1 VKRRNFLNR
10 VGAFGLGYW
19 ASACG
24 ASGLRTGAV
33 SNPKQIVVIGAG
45 LAGLAAAQELQRL
58 GHEVTVI
65 EARDRIGGRV
75 WTSRQWP
82 DAPLDFGATWIHGT
96 EGNPI
101 TDLADAIQ
109 ARRLV
114 TDYDQA
120 MTYNTDGSP
129 LSGEDEEE
137 LEQLREALFEAIAIA
152 QDGEM
157 DTSIL
162 KATESVW
169 RGSSSQARRLINF
182 ILNSELEHEYAGGLA
197 QLSAHWYDSDQAFD
211 GDEVLFEQGFGVIA
225 ESLAEGLSIEL
236 GQVVSE
242 VRWDQSPLRVIT
254 HQTEFLADYVVV
266 TLPLGVLQSQRVRF
280 TPALPSDKQQAIARL
295 GMGLLNKCYLRFE
308 EAFWPADVDWLE
320 YISANHGEWAEWV
333 SFQRVA
339 NQPILLGFN
348 AADQGRQ
355 IEDWSDQ
362 AIVSSAMETLKT
374 IFGVDI
380 PDPMDAQITRWASDP
395 FALGSY
401 SYNALGSTPQD
412 REILAA
418 PVGQRL
424 FFAGE
429 ATEPDYFGTTHGA
442 YLSGLRAAEEI
453 LSL

>member
-1 VKRRNFLNR
+1 
-10 VGAFGLGYW
+10 
-19 ASACG
+19 
-24 ASGLRTGAV
+24 
-33 SNPKQIVVIGAG
+33 
-45 LAGLAAAQELQRL
+45 
-58 GHEVTVI
+58 
-65 EARDRIGGRV
+65 
-75 WTSRQWP
+75 
-82 DAPLDFGATWIHGT
+82 
-96 EGNPI
+96 
-101 TDLADAIQ
+101 
-109 ARRLV
+109 
-114 TDYDQA
+114 
-120 MTYNTDGSP
+120 
-129 LSGEDEEE
+129 
-137 LEQLREALFEAIAIA
+137 
-152 QDGEM
+152 
-157 DTSIL
+157 
-162 KATESVW
+162 
-169 RGSSSQARRLINF
+169 
-182 ILNSELEHEYAGGLA
+182 
-197 QLSAHWYDSDQAFD
+197 
-211 GDEVLFEQGFGVIA
+211 
-225 ESLAEGLSIEL
+225 
-236 GQVVSE
+236 
-242 VRWDQSPLRVIT
+242 
-254 HQTEFLADYVVV
+254 
-266 TLPLGVLQSQRVRF
+266 
-280 TPALPSDKQQAIARL
+280 
-295 GMGLLNKCYLRFE
+295 LNKCYLRFE